1 MTMELIAHT
10 EVGAG
15 GASSISLA
23 SIPAT
28 YDDLQLILNLKTS
41 YTSYYELCDLRFN
54 GSTSTT
60 MHYIDFYQQGTSV
73 TWSRSSGVT
82 YMRFQAGSTYG
93 DGTFSTASIYLS
105 QYLRSAYKQIG
116 IDNGW
121 VSNST
126 SFYTVQTLA
135 GLWYSNTAISSIQI
149 TPIYNNF
156 VQYSSATLYGIKKA

>member
-1 MTMELIAHT
+1 MTMEVIAHT

-15 GASSISLA
+15 GASSISFT

-28 YDDLQLILNLKTS
+28 YDDLKLVVSLKTS

-60 MHYIDFYQQGTSV
+60 MHYFDFYQQGTNI

-82 YMRFQAGSTYG
+82 YMRFQAGSNYG
-93 DGTFSTASIYLS
+93 DGTFSTGSIYLS
-105 QYLRSAYKQIG
+105 QYKRNAYKQIG
-116 IDNGW
+116 IDNAW

-126 SFYTVQTLA
+126 SFYNLQTLA
-135 GLWYSNTAISSIQI
+135 GLWYSNSAIDSIQL
-149 TPIYNNF
+149 TPVYNNF